1 MKVFILGLLIAF
13 GGAVLG
19 AFITQSEVGLF
30 IGAVIGVAMIVAF
43 AILEANGQRA
53 QEAIES
59 LEKDDSK
66 GRDVI

>member
-43 AILEANGQRA
+43 AIIEANGQRA

-59 LEKDDSK
+59 LEKDSK
-66 GRDVI
+66 GRNDI